1 MENKACLIFSLHG
14 LRYGVDALLVQEIFH
29 LPELAPVAEAPDYI
43 IGLLNLHSKI
53 VPVIDLALRLGY
65 QPLECCLSDSV
76 IVLNWEGHQIGI
88 IVNQVH
94 EVMNISSEVIER
106 EISYGRVRENSS
118 RFIDGI
124 AKVGINI
131 IMLLSQEKLLYY
143 TDSEK
148 GLLTGEATHTFFSSS
163 KATPEE
169 RVIFQERAENL
180 RWSSE
185 SRDSNGLMPLAV
197 VGFNG
202 EYFGLDL
209 EIVREFTNIRNVT
222 PIPCCPAHVI
232 GSMNL
237 RGEIVTLVDIRT
249 PLNMPSAITSNASK
263 AIVIHIDDLVAGF
276 PVDEVFD
283 VVYIRSS
290 DIMPVPA
297 ALNSSAE
304 YFRGTAP
311 YFEKTLS
318 ILDLPKIMLNDHWVV
333 NQEV

>member
-1 MENKACLIFSLHG
+1 MENKAYLIFSLDS
-14 LRYGVDALLVQEIFH
+14 LQYGVDALLVQEIFH
-29 LPELAPVAEAPDYI
+29 LPALAPVAEAPNYI
-43 IGLLNLHSKI
+43 VGLLNLHSKI
-53 VPVIDLALRLGY
+53 VPVMHLALRLGY
-65 QPLECCLSDSV
+65 QPLECCLTDSV
-76 IVLNWEGHQIGI
+76 IVLNWKGHQIGI

-106 EISYGRVRENSS
+106 EIAYGQVRENRA

-124 AKVGINI
+124 AKVGTNI
-131 IMLLSQEKLLYY
+131 IMLLSPEKLLYY
-143 TDSEK
+143 TDLEK
-148 GLLTGEATHTFFSSS
+148 GLLTGEATNTCWYSNN
-163 KATPEE
+163 TPEE
-169 RVIFQERAENL
+169 RSIFQERAENL
-180 RWSSE
+180 RESSE

-197 VGFNG
+197 IGFNS

-222 PIPCCPAHVI
+222 PIPCCPTHII

-249 PLNMPSAITSNASK
+249 ALNMPNTITGNASK

-304 YFRGTAP
+304 CFRGTAP

-318 ILDLPKIMLNDHWVV
+318 ILDLPKIILNDRWVV